1 MTGGGPAGAKTAN
14 AGVAGARPGGPLSR
28 LLVLDLTQFLAG
40 PYAGQIFGDLGAR
53 VIKIEPPVGEMTR
66 TIAPHFV
73 KGESAYYLAVN
84 RNKESLAIDLKHAR
98 GRAIMLDLVKRA
110 DIVLENFRPGVAARL
125 GLSYDALKAA
135 NPKIIVCSI
144 SGFGQDGPY
153 RDRPAY
159 DIIVQAMS
167 GGMSITGER
176 GGKPVR
182 AGIPLGDLSAGL
194 YAVIGAL
201 AALERVRQEGLG
213 SYIDVSMLDCQVSM
227 LVYQAAYHLLSGEVP
242 GPQGRDHLSF
252 PTYRALR
259 CADGIEVVVA
269 ANTERMWSDLCA
281 ALGCSD
287 LPADPRFR
295 ANDDRLRNRDALVPL
310 LEDAAAAIPSE
321 RLLAALAAAQ
331 VPAGPINTIDRALAD
346 PQVRHR
352 DMVVELTDG
361 EGGSVRVAGNPL
373 KFAGQSTREHAYPHR
388 LGADSGAIL
397 RELVGL
403 PEEEVASLAKAG
415 IIAVG

>member
-1 MTGGGPAGAKTAN
+1 MTIAHPD
-14 AGVAGARPGGPLSR
+14 GPLSR

-40 PYAGQIFGDLGAR
+40 PYAAQIFGDLGAR
-53 VIKIEPPVGEMTR
+53 VIKIEPPGGEMTR

-84 RNKESLAIDLKHAR
+84 RNKESLAIDLKTER
-98 GRAIMLDLVKRA
+98 GRAIMLDLVRRA

-125 GLSYDALKAA
+125 GLGYETLKAA
-135 NPKIIVCSI
+135 NPKIVVCAI
-144 SGFGQDGPY
+144 SGFGQTGPY

-167 GGMSITGER
+167 GGMSMTGEL

-201 AALERVRQEGLG
+201 AAVERVRHEGVG
-213 SYIDVSMLDCQVSM
+213 AYIDVSMLDCQIAM
-227 LVYQAAYHLLSGEVP
+227 LVYQAAYHLIAGEVP
-242 GPQGRDHLSF
+242 GPQGREHVSF
-252 PTYRALR
+252 PTYRAFR
-259 CADGIEVVVA
+259 CADGIEIVVA

-281 ALGCSD
+281 ALGCVE

-295 ANDDRLRNRDALVPL
+295 LNEDRLRHRAALTPL
-310 LEDAAAAIPSE
+310 LEAAAAKVQSGE
-321 RLLAALAAAQ
+321 LLTKLAAAQ
-331 VPAGPINTIDRALAD
+331 VPAGPINTLDRALAD

-352 DMVVELTDG
+352 DMVVELTDRDG
-361 EGGSVRVAGNPL
+361 DSVKVAGTPL
-373 KFAGQSTREHAYPHR
+373 KFEGRSSLEHAYPHR
-388 LGADSGAIL
+388 LGADTADIL
-397 RELVGL
+397 RELLDL
-403 PEEEVASLAKAG
+403 PEDEVARLAKQG
-415 IIAVG
+415 VIALG

>member
-1 MTGGGPAGAKTAN
+1 MSERAHVAARP
-14 AGVAGARPGGPLSR
+14 AGARPDGPLSR

-40 PYAGQIFGDLGAR
+40 PYAAQIFGDLGAR
-53 VIKIEPPVGEMTR
+53 VIKIEPPSGEMTR

-125 GLSYDALKAA
+125 GLGYEALKAA
-135 NPKIIVCSI
+135 NPRIVMCSI

-167 GGMSITGER
+167 GGMSITGEH

-182 AGIPLGDLSAGL
+182 AGIPLGDLSAGM

-201 AALERVRQEGLG
+201 AALERARRDGVGA
-213 SYIDVSMLDCQVSM
+213 YIDVSMLDCQVSM

-242 GPQGRDHLSF
+242 GPQGREHLSF
-252 PTYRALR
+252 PTYRAFR

-269 ANTERMWSDLCA
+269 AKTERMWSDLCA
-281 ALGCSD
+281 ALGRPE
-287 LPADPRFR
+287 LPADPRFKL
-295 ANDDRLRNRDALVPL
+295 NEDRLHNRDALAPL
-310 LEDAAAAIPSE
+310 LEAAAANIPSE
-321 RLLAALAAAQ
+321 RFLAALAAAQ
-331 VPAGPINTIDRALAD
+331 VPAGPINTLDRALGD

-352 DMVVELTDG
+352 DMVVELTDREG
-361 EGGSVRVAGNPL
+361 EAVQVVGNPI

-388 LGADSGAIL
+388 LGADTESVL
-397 RELVGL
+397 RSLLGFSA
-403 PEEEVASLAKAG
+403 EEVSRLAEAG
-415 IIAVG
+415 IVGVG

>member
-1 MTGGGPAGAKTAN
+1 MTAGSGAAASAGAGSH
-14 AGVAGARPGGPLSR
+14 AGPSGPLSR
-28 LLVLDLTQFLAG
+28 LVVLDLTQFLAG
-40 PYAGQIFGDLGAR
+40 PYAAQIFGDLGAR
-53 VIKIEPPVGEMTR
+53 VIKIEPPGGEMTR
-66 TIAPHFV
+66 TISPHFV

-125 GLSYDALKAA
+125 GLAYEALKAA

-176 GGKPVR
+176 GGRPVR
-182 AGIPLGDLSAGL
+182 AGIPLGDLSAGM

-201 AALERVRQEGLG
+201 AALERARNEGIG
-213 SYIDVSMLDCQVSM
+213 AYIDVSMLDCQVSM

-252 PTYRALR
+252 PTYRAFR
-259 CADGIEVVVA
+259 CADGIEIVVA
-269 ANTERMWSDLCA
+269 ANTERMWSDLCG
-281 ALGCSD
+281 ALRRPD
-287 LPADPRFR
+287 LPADPRFKL
-295 ANDDRLRNRDALVPL
+295 NEDRLRNRAVLDPL
-310 LEDAAAAIPSE
+310 LDVAAAKIPSE
-321 RLLAALAAAQ
+321 ELLASLAASQ
-331 VPAGPINTIDRALAD
+331 VPAGPINTLDRALAD
-346 PQVRHR
+346 PQIRHR
-352 DMVVELTDG
+352 DMVVELVDDDG
-361 EGGSVRVAGNPL
+361 DSVKVVGNPL
-373 KFAGQSTREHAYPHR
+373 KITGLSTHEHAYPRR
-388 LGADSGAIL
+388 LGADSATVL
-397 RELVGL
+397 RELLGFSDDDVSRLVDEGI
-403 PEEEVASLAKAG
+403 VAVAR
-415 IIAVG
+415 

>member
-1 MTGGGPAGAKTAN
+1 MTASSGAAAPAGA
-14 AGVAGARPGGPLSR
+14 GPHARPSGPLSR
-28 LLVLDLTQFLAG
+28 LVVLDLTQFLAG
-40 PYAGQIFGDLGAR
+40 PYAAQIFGDLGAR
-53 VIKIEPPVGEMTR
+53 VIKIEPPGGEMTR
-66 TIAPHFV
+66 TISPHFV

-98 GRAIMLDLVKRA
+98 GRAIMLDLVKGA

-125 GLSYDALKAA
+125 GLAYEALKAA

-176 GGKPVR
+176 GGRPVR
-182 AGIPLGDLSAGL
+182 AGIPLGDLSAGM

-201 AALERVRQEGLG
+201 AALERARNEGVG
-213 SYIDVSMLDCQVSM
+213 AYIDVSMLDCQVSM

-252 PTYRALR
+252 PTYRAFR
-259 CADGIEVVVA
+259 CADGIEIVVA
-269 ANTERMWSDLCA
+269 ANTERMWSDLCG
-281 ALGCSD
+281 ALRRPD
-287 LPADPRFR
+287 LPADPRFKL
-295 ANDDRLRNRDALVPL
+295 NEDRLRNRAVLDPL
-310 LEDAAAAIPSE
+310 LDAAAAKIPSE
-321 RLLAALAAAQ
+321 DLLAALAASQ
-331 VPAGPINTIDRALAD
+331 VPAGPINTLDRALAD

-352 DMVVELTDG
+352 DMVVEVVDDDG
-361 EGGSVRVAGNPL
+361 DSIKVVGNPL
-373 KFAGQSTREHAYPHR
+373 KIAGLPTGEHAYPHR
-388 LGADSGAIL
+388 LGADSATVL
-397 RELVGL
+397 RELLGFSDDDVSRLVDEGI
-403 PEEEVASLAKAG
+403 VAVAR
-415 IIAVG
+415 